1 MLLLSVCKLWIKLF
15 HFSTIQK
22 KTPNRKF
29 LLEDTNSI
37 FFCVKRSMPNVLP
50 FIFPAFSHMWFVQMT
65 HCHIFQLSKQMCCV
79 VWTLTH
85 SLVRWAWYTDS
96 CVYWVKN
103 MKMCWVITLLLK
115 QIQAEK
121 VLQINECFRTWWNER
136 NEKHFIAYSYHVK
149 TFWDVFSFDS
159 V

>member
-1 MLLLSVCKLWIKLF
+1 MNQIILLFYYS
-15 HFSTIQK
+15 K

-29 LLEDTNSI
+29 LLDDTNSI

-65 HCHIFQLSKQMCCV
+65 HCHIFQLSERMCCV

-96 CVYWVKN
+96 CIYWVKN
-103 MKMCWVITLLLK
+103 MKMCLVITLLLK
-115 QIQAEK
+115 QIQGKKESITNK
-121 VLQINECFRTWWNER
+121 WMFENLVKRKKWKKKLSLILITLRHSEMCFHATQS
-136 NEKHFIAYSYHVK
+136 KLF
-149 TFWDVFSFDS
+149 F
-159 V
+159 